1 MSTKDQPTLIADD
14 VIVSLDYTL
23 TVNDKVVDTS
33 EGDEPIE
40 FLQGHGNIIPG
51 LEQALYG
58 MAAGEKKDI
67 VISAADG
74 YGEIDPDAFA
84 EVPRKEFP
92 PQIPMEVGIE
102 LQLKDESGDSMDAR
116 IDAVNEG
123 TVRLDFNH
131 PLAGKQLNFSVQV
144 VALRSPSPEELEHGH
159 VHVPGHAH

>member
-1 MSTKDQPTLIADD
+1 LSTKEQPTLIADD
-14 VIVSLDYTL
+14 VVVSLDYTL
-23 TVNDKVVDTS
+23 TVDNEVVDTS
-33 EGDEPIE
+33 EGTEPIE
-40 FLQGHGNIIPG
+40 FLQGQGNIIPG
-51 LEQALYG
+51 LEQALYD

-92 PQIPMEVGIE
+92 PQIPMKVGIE
-102 LQLKDESGDSMDAR
+102 LQLKDESGDIMDAR
-116 IDAVNEG
+116 IDTVNEN

-144 VALRSPSPEELEHGH
+144 VSLRQASAEELEHGH
-159 VHVPGHAH
+159 VHISGHAH

>member
-1 MSTKDQPTLIADD
+1 MSPNDKPTLIADD
-14 VIVSLDYTL
+14 VVVSLDYTL
-23 TVNDKVVDTS
+23 TVNDEVFDTS
-33 EGDEPIE
+33 EGTEPIE

-58 MAAGEKKDI
+58 MAASEKKDI

-84 EVPRKEFP
+84 EVSRKEFP
-92 PQIPMEVGIE
+92 HRIPMEVGIE

-116 IDAVNEG
+116 IDAVNED

-144 VALRSPSPEELEHGH
+144 VALRQASAEELEHGH
-159 VHVPGHAH
+159 VHISGHAH